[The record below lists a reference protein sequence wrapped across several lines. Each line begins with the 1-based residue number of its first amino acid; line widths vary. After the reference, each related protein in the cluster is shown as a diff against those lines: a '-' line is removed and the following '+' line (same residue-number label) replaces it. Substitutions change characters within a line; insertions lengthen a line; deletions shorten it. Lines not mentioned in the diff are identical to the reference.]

1 MNPVESTLKMLLTR
15 SRVCRHGHK
24 YLYLLERRPDFF
36 SSSRLVIKP
45 ELIRTLE
52 RPTKAKVVTSGQ
64 EPQTKPQTK
73 FRQNSRARKEA
84 STTLQLK
91 SRKTKENDP
100 FLRAHQRLIRFVETG
115 YPGDCEL

>member
-1 MNPVESTLKMLLTR
+1 MNPVESTLKTLLTR

-24 YLYLLERRPDFF
+24 YVYLLERGSDFF
-36 SSSRLVIKP
+36 SSSRLIIKP

-52 RPTKAKVVTSGQ
+52 RPTKAKVVTDGQ

-73 FRQNSRARKEA
+73 FRQNSRARREA
-84 STTLQLK
+84 SATLQLK

-100 FLRAHQRLIRFVETG
+100 LLRVRRWLIRFVETG